1 MSVTGG
7 AVVRGV
13 LFLLLIVVSS
23 APGLGQV
30 VLTGPT
36 RQAMIEG
43 RTYSITW
50 NANGLES
57 ISLVAYGMRTPLGS
71 VSRGDFDIVIA
82 DNVPAS
88 EGRVNWTVP
97 WIDSIEMIVK
107 LEEYDDSG
115 QLVATNER
123 KYGFRPAAMTYRMAD
138 GIYLDL
144 HDRIDQRLYVQ
155 INHRITHVYISSSS
169 RNYLWMPP
177 NRHLNM
183 PHDHAGV
190 FRVLDKIPN
199 YWSRLFDVPMPY
211 AMRYLGGHFI
221 HATSPDMYEYL
232 GEPASSGCN
241 RLTEYDARELF
252 ERTPIGTRVEV
263 IGPGG

>member
-1 MSVTGG
+1 MR
-7 AVVRGV
+7 AVMI
-13 LFLLLIVVSS
+13 LLWIIASA

-30 VLTGPT
+30 LSLTGPN

-43 RTYSITW
+43 VTYTITW
-50 NANGLES
+50 HAIGIDS
-57 ISLVAYGMRTPLGS
+57 IRVIAYGTRTPLGET
-71 VSRGDFDIVIA
+71 SRGDFEIVIA
-82 DNVPAS
+82 DNVPANES
-88 EGRVNWTVP
+88 RVNWTVP
-97 WIDSIEMIVK
+97 WVDSIEMIIAIDG
-107 LEEYDDSG
+107 YDESG
-115 QLVATNER
+115 QPAATDER
-123 KYGFRPAAMTYRMAD
+123 NYAFRPAVMAYRFAD

-144 HDRIDQRLYVQ
+144 HDRSDQRLYIQ
-155 INHRITHVYISSSS
+155 SNHGITHVYISSSS

-177 NRHLNM
+177 GRHLNI

-232 GEPASSGCN
+232 GGPASSGCN
-241 RLTEYDARELF
+241 RLTEYDARALYAM
-252 ERTPIGTRVEV
+252 TPVGTRVEV